1 MSANDRQIEF
11 LARALVNRLEDR
23 GVLEFHDAEVGI
35 EIVVRALAESLRD
48 EAEEEDDGHRS

>member
-1 MSANDRQIEF
+1 MTVNERQIEF

-35 EIVVRALAESLRD
+35 EIVVRTLAESLRNDD
-48 EAEEEDDGHRS
+48 EVADR